1 MQFKNSIAPSEVAQ
15 GLANRL
21 QREWSE
27 GNYMRMM
34 IYESILG
41 GVSVLLMMAVIVWGV
56 QILMT

>member
-1 MQFKNSIAPSEVAQ
+1 
-15 GLANRL
+15 
-21 QREWSE
+21 
-27 GNYMRMM
+27 MRMM